1 MRRHR
6 SMLAAVALLAVA
18 AVATAQTYPDRP
30 VRLIAPWP
38 PGGSVD
44 TTARY
49 INEQLGKELGQPVI
63 IENRSGA
70 TGNIG
75 SEAVARAKPDGYT
88 LLINTITIATAP
100 ALFPNLPF
108 DVLKDFAPISL
119 VAEAPHLLIV
129 SNKVPAKN
137 VAELVALMR
146 ANPGKL
152 SYSSAGSGSNFH
164 MAGELFKEMSKTYAL
179 HVPYRGG
186 GPAMLDT
193 ISGQVE
199 FSFPSLTA
207 ALPQA
212 TAGRVRAL
220 AVTSA
225 TRSPGGA
232 GRAGDR
238 RNPSGLSLH
247 ELAARARAR
256 GHAAGDT
263 RPHPPRDRR
272 DDEGAAS
279 ARALR
284 ARGHDPAEHVA
295 RGGERVPEGRGR
307 ALDEDRPRAGD
318 PGGLSVPGDGAAMTD
333 KSASF
338 TGSIPEHYDAYC
350 GPAIVERWAEDFARR
365 LPAWIDRD
373 VLEVACGTGVLTRRL
388 RDRLAPGVR
397 LVATDL
403 NGAMLEYAR
412 VRLGDPPGV
421 EWQTADAVALPF
433 PDGSF
438 GAVVCQLGIMFVPD
452 KAAAMREARR
462 VLAPGGLF
470 AFLVWDTLDSNPHAQ
485 ASGDAICRAPAERS
499 GRLVRQGA
507 VRLQRRSP
515 DPAAP
520 RRRRL
525 HRHPGRPGRDRDRQP
540 HGTVARDRNRPRHA
554 AGADA
559 GGARALARRGHRHG
573 HRGPRAVGGD
583 NPFRSAGRALV
594 VTARAV

>member
-6 SMLAAVALLAVA
+6 SMLAAVALLAA
-18 AVATAQTYPDRP
+18 AAATAQTYPDRP

-129 SNKVPAKN
+129 CNKVPAKN

-152 SYSSAGSGSNFH
+152 SYSSAGNGSNFH

-186 GPAMLDT
+186 GPALLDT

-220 AVTSA
+220 AVTSG
-225 TRSPGGA
+225 TRSPA
-232 GRAGDR
+232 APERTRHR
-238 RNPSGLSLH
+238 RNRAPGLSLH

-256 GHAAGDT
+256 RHAAGDP
-263 RPHPPRDRR
+263 RPHPRRDRR
-272 DDEGAAS
+272 DDEGAGG
-279 ARALR
+279 ARALC
-284 ARGHDPAEHVA
+284 ARRNDPAQHVA
-295 RGGERVPEGRGR
+295 GGGEHVPEGRGR
-307 ALDEDRPRAGD
+307 ALGEDHPRARD
-318 PGGLSVPGDGAAMTD
+318 QGGLSSRQKP
-333 KSASF
+333 SASC
-338 TGSIPEHYDAYC
+338 A
-350 GPAIVERWAEDFARR
+350 ARS
-365 LPAWIDRD
+365 
-373 VLEVACGTGVLTRRL
+373 E
-388 RDRLAPGVR
+388 
-397 LVATDL
+397 
-403 NGAMLEYAR
+403 
-412 VRLGDPPGV
+412 
-421 EWQTADAVALPF
+421 
-433 PDGSF
+433 
-438 GAVVCQLGIMFVPD
+438 
-452 KAAAMREARR
+452 
-462 VLAPGGLF
+462 
-470 AFLVWDTLDSNPHAQ
+470 
-485 ASGDAICRAPAERS
+485 
-499 GRLVRQGA
+499 
-507 VRLQRRSP
+507 
-515 DPAAP
+515 
-520 RRRRL
+520 
-525 HRHPGRPGRDRDRQP
+525 
-540 HGTVARDRNRPRHA
+540 
-554 AGADA
+554 
-559 GGARALARRGHRHG
+559 
-573 HRGPRAVGGD
+573 
-583 NPFRSAGRALV
+583 
-594 VTARAV
+594 